1 MRLASILLACIAA
14 VAASATLS
22 AQRWG
27 RDRIP
32 GTGAC
37 FYEDADFKGDYFCV
51 ASGGEVAAL
60 SEDTN
65 DKISS
70 IRVLGGVE
78 VTVFSDVRFSGNST
92 RYAGEVRDLA
102 ADGWDDKIS
111 SLRVGA
117 PRRTMAGTM
126 AAPGADVDRI
136 IRQAYREVLNRE
148 PDPQGME
155 IYRNHMLRDGW
166 NDDKVRQSL
175 KNSPEYAQKGG
186 TTVEKAQEVVRRAYL
201 SVLKREPDPASRTFV
216 EKVMSGWSQ
225 QDVENELRKSDEYKR
240 RR

>member
-1 MRLASILLACIAA
+1 MRLTSLFACIAA
-14 VAASATLS
+14 AAASITLS

-27 RDRIP
+27 HDRIP
-32 GTGAC
+32 ASGAC
-37 FYEDADFKGDYFCV
+37 FYEDEDFKGDYFCV
-51 ASGGEVAAL
+51 GSGVEVAAL

-70 IRVLGGVE
+70 IRVLGGAE

-92 RYAGEVRDLA
+92 RYAGEVRDLR

-117 PRRTMAGTM
+117 PRRTMG
-126 AAPGADVDRI
+126 APGADADRI

-166 NDDKVRQSL
+166 SDDKVRQSL
-175 KNSPEYAQKGG
+175 KSSPEFAQKGG
-186 TTVEKAQEVVRRAYL
+186 MTAEKAREVVRRAYQ
-201 SVLKREPDPASRTFV
+201 SVLKREPDPASQTFV
-216 EKVMSGWSQ
+216 EKVLVSGWSQ
-225 QDVENELRKSDEYKR
+225 QDVENELRKSDEYRNKR
-240 RR
+240 R

>member
-1 MRLASILLACIAA
+1 MRRISLFACIAA
-14 VAASATLS
+14 VAASVTLS

-27 RDRIP
+27 RDQIP

-51 ASGGEVAAL
+51 ASGGEVAVL

-78 VTVFSDVRFSGNST
+78 VTVFSDARFNGNST

-117 PRRTMAGTM
+117 PRRTMAGAM
-126 AAPGADVDRI
+126 ASPGADVDRI
-136 IRQAYREVLNRE
+136 VRQAYREVLNRE

-175 KNSPEYAQKGG
+175 KSSPEYAQKGG
-186 TTVEKAQEVVRRAYL
+186 MTVEKAQEVVRRAYM
-201 SVLKREPDPASRTFV
+201 SVLKREPDPASKTFV

-225 QDVENELRKSDEYKR
+225 QDVENELRKSDEYR
-240 RR
+240 RRR

>member
-1 MRLASILLACIAA
+1 MRPTSIVFACIAA
-14 VAASATLS
+14 VAASVTLS

-27 RDRIP
+27 RDQIP
-32 GTGAC
+32 GIGAC
-37 FYEDADFKGDYFCV
+37 FYEDANFKGDYFCV
-51 ASGGEVAAL
+51 ASGGEVAVL

-78 VTVFSDVRFSGNST
+78 VTVFSDARFSGNST

-117 PRRTMAGTM
+117 PRRTMAGAM
-126 AAPGADVDRI
+126 ASPGADVDRI

-175 KNSPEYAQKGG
+175 KSSPEYAQKGG
-186 TTVEKAQEVVRRAYL
+186 MTVEKAQEVVRRAYM
-201 SVLKREPDPASRTFV
+201 SVLKREPDPASKTFV

>member
-1 MRLASILLACIAA
+1 MRRISLFACIAA
-14 VAASATLS
+14 VAASVTLS

-27 RDRIP
+27 RDQIP
-32 GTGAC
+32 GSGAC

-51 ASGGEVAAL
+51 ASGGEVAVL

-78 VTVFSDVRFSGNST
+78 VTVFSDARFNGNAT

-117 PRRTMAGTM
+117 PRRTMAGAM
-126 AAPGADVDRI
+126 ASPGADVDRI

-175 KNSPEYAQKGG
+175 KSSPEFAQKGG
-186 TTVEKAQEVVRRAYL
+186 MTVEKAQEVVRRAYL
-201 SVLKREPDPASRTFV
+201 SVLKREPDPASKTFV

>member
-1 MRLASILLACIAA
+1 MRRISLFACIAA
-14 VAASATLS
+14 VAASVTLS

-27 RDRIP
+27 RDQIP
-32 GTGAC
+32 GSGAC

-51 ASGGEVAAL
+51 ASGGEVAVL

-78 VTVFSDVRFSGNST
+78 VTVFSDARFNGNST

-117 PRRTMAGTM
+117 PRRTMAGAM
-126 AAPGADVDRI
+126 ASPGADVDRI

-175 KNSPEYAQKGG
+175 KSSPEFAQKGG
-186 TTVEKAQEVVRRAYL
+186 MTVEKAQEVVRGAYL
-201 SVLKREPDPASRTFV
+201 SVLKREPDPASKTFV

>member
-1 MRLASILLACIAA
+1 MRRISLVACIAA
-14 VAASATLS
+14 VAASVTLS

-27 RDRIP
+27 RDQIP
-32 GTGAC
+32 GSGAC

-51 ASGGEVAAL
+51 ASGGEVAVL

-78 VTVFSDVRFSGNST
+78 VTVFSDARFNGNST

-117 PRRTMAGTM
+117 PRRTMAGAM
-126 AAPGADVDRI
+126 ASPGADVDRI

-175 KNSPEYAQKGG
+175 KSSPEFAQKGG
-186 TTVEKAQEVVRRAYL
+186 MTVEKAQEVVRRAYL
-201 SVLKREPDPASRTFV
+201 SVLKREPDPASKTFV

>member
-1 MRLASILLACIAA
+1 MRRISLFACIAA
-14 VAASATLS
+14 VAASVTLS

-27 RDRIP
+27 RDQIP
-32 GTGAC
+32 GSGAC

-51 ASGGEVAAL
+51 ASGGEVAVL

-78 VTVFSDVRFSGNST
+78 VTVFSDARFNGNST

-117 PRRTMAGTM
+117 PRRTMAGAM
-126 AAPGADVDRI
+126 ASPGADVDRI

-175 KNSPEYAQKGG
+175 KSSPEFAQKGG
-186 TTVEKAQEVVRRAYL
+186 MTVEKAQEVVRRAYL
-201 SVLKREPDPASRTFV
+201 SVLKREPDPASKTFV

-225 QDVENELRKSDEYKR
+225 QDVENELRKSDEYR
-240 RR
+240 RRR

>member
-1 MRLASILLACIAA
+1 MRRISLFACIAA
-14 VAASATLS
+14 VAASVTLS

-27 RDRIP
+27 RDQIP
-32 GTGAC
+32 GSGAC
-37 FYEDADFKGDYFCV
+37 FYEDADFKGDYVCV
-51 ASGGEVAAL
+51 ASGGEVAVL

-78 VTVFSDVRFSGNST
+78 VTVFSDARFNGNST

-117 PRRTMAGTM
+117 PRRTMAGNM

-175 KNSPEYAQKGG
+175 KSSPEYAQKGG
-186 TTVEKAQEVVRRAYL
+186 MTVEKAQEVVRRAYM
-201 SVLKREPDPASRTFV
+201 SVLKREPDPASKTFV

>member
-1 MRLASILLACIAA
+1 MRRISLFACIAA
-14 VAASATLS
+14 VAASVTLS

-27 RDRIP
+27 RDQIP

-51 ASGGEVAAL
+51 ASGGEVAVL

-78 VTVFSDVRFSGNST
+78 VTVFSDARFNGNST

-117 PRRTMAGTM
+117 PRRTMAGAM
-126 AAPGADVDRI
+126 ASPGADVDRI
-136 IRQAYREVLNRE
+136 VRQAYREVLNRE

-175 KNSPEYAQKGG
+175 KSSPEYAQKGG

-201 SVLKREPDPASRTFV
+201 SVLKREPDPASKTFV

>member
-1 MRLASILLACIAA
+1 MRRISLFACIAA
-14 VAASATLS
+14 VAASVTLS

-27 RDRIP
+27 RDQIP
-32 GTGAC
+32 GSGAC

-51 ASGGEVAAL
+51 ASGGEVAVL

-78 VTVFSDVRFSGNST
+78 VTVFSDARFNGNST

-117 PRRTMAGTM
+117 PRRTMAGAM
-126 AAPGADVDRI
+126 ASPGADVDRI

-175 KNSPEYAQKGG
+175 KSSPEFAQKGG
-186 TTVEKAQEVVRRAYL
+186 MTVEKAQEVVRRAYL
-201 SVLKREPDPASRTFV
+201 SVLKREPDPASKTFV

>member
-1 MRLASILLACIAA
+1 MRRISLFACIAA
-14 VAASATLS
+14 VAASVTLS

-27 RDRIP
+27 RDQIP
-32 GTGAC
+32 GSGAC

-51 ASGGEVAAL
+51 ASGGEVAVL

-78 VTVFSDVRFSGNST
+78 VTVFSDARFNGNST

-117 PRRTMAGTM
+117 PRRTMAGAM
-126 AAPGADVDRI
+126 ASPGADVDRI
-136 IRQAYREVLNRE
+136 VRQAYREVLNRE

-175 KNSPEYAQKGG
+175 KSSPEFAQKGG
-186 TTVEKAQEVVRRAYL
+186 MTVEKAQEVVRRAYL
-201 SVLKREPDPASRTFV
+201 SVLKREPDPASKTFV